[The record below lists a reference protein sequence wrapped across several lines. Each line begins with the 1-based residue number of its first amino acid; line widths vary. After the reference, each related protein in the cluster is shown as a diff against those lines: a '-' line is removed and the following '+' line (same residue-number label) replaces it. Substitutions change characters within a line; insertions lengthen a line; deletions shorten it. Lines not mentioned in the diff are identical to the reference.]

1 VSHKRRKKRVTPF
14 SRDILFEE
22 DGYDMP
28 RGVRFQHKGRQLVVS
43 VRIGFD
49 PTIDRDLIDLLRDA
63 PEGGMATVIRTLMR
77 AGLQVTTPAALEASD
92 RGPAVEV
99 IDDSVNLRNRDVQAD
114 GELQTVVVYRH
125 EIPDLIRRLAIA
137 AAQLNGYRTP
147 LLPHDVREETLKLSL
162 PLPLESS

>member
-1 VSHKRRKKRVTPF
+1 
-14 SRDILFEE
+14 
-22 DGYDMP
+22 MP